1 MKRLFAL
8 SIAAALSAGAASA
21 YDAATCT
28 EKLTGSWTL
37 AVDGASLTL
46 HLKAGGDITVEAV
59 SGPGQKPESSSGT
72 WSAEAGAADNQ
83 CKLKTVEAG
92 QTGGD
97 ETVVTVKDDK
107 TIELADMGVFTRQ

>member
-8 SIAAALSAGAASA
+8 CAAALLTGAASA

-28 EKLTGSWTL
+28 QKLTGTWKL

-46 HLKAGGDITVEAV
+46 QLKAGGDITVEAV
-59 SGPGQKPESSSGT
+59 AGPDQKPETSSGT
-72 WSAEAGAADNQ
+72 WSAEAGVADNQ

-97 ETVVTVKDDK
+97 ETVVTIKDDK
-107 TIELADMGVFTRQ
+107 TIDLAEMGVFTRQ